1 MYFIQ
6 HLLFPGRLVSAQG
19 QPDEADHAGS
29 FESPSVITEAD
40 SQLRP
45 NMFELLAVLLD
56 LPAVSTSSEFPPDF
70 PLERLPAGYRSIEAF
85 SAALYAILQ
94 AIDPAM
100 AKKWHWKDVRKVRR
114 SIEVALQTGRRHSDI
129 MREQQQ
135 EVAEPESV

>member
-6 HLLFPGRLVSAQG
+6 HLLFPGRLLSAQD
-19 QPDEADHAGS
+19 QPAGADHAGS
-29 FESPSVITEAD
+29 LETPSVIAEAN
-40 SQLRP
+40 SQFTP
-45 NMFELLAVLLD
+45 DMSELLAVLLD

-70 PLERLPAGYRSIEAF
+70 PLERLPAAYCSVEAF